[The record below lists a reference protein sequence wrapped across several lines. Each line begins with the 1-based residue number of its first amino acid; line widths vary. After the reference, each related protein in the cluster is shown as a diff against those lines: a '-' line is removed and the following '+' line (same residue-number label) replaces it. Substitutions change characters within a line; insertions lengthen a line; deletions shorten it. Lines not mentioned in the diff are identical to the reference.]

1 MKKIIKYVS
10 LFLCLILCMSAIASC
25 SAQTLMSYEDKT
37 ISVNMYEFLL
47 SRMKGTL
54 SYYGYDVNSES
65 FWMTVISSDGTTWE
79 DYFKETVRKQ
89 ALNYIVADK
98 LFDTNGLKLT
108 DAQIKIIDDKLNGYV
123 KKAGSK
129 TLFNEE
135 LKQYGAN
142 YDILR
147 EVYIIEAKIQVLKEH
162 LYGKNGEK
170 ITHETKEQYFND
182 NYVAFKQIFLATYDY
197 IIDTDRFGDT
207 VYYTDNKYTAIAY
220 DKKNGVT
227 KTDEFGK
234 EVKDVLGNTEYYTA
248 DGKIAYDKTNGV
260 IGYLTNSDGD
270 KVIESVSSE
279 KKSEIYN
286 NAKKYAVQCNGKPE
300 LFEEYIKLYGEGESD
315 NIIYLYAS
323 EGYYAAQNDAVAYF
337 DDMAEKL
344 KDLDAG
350 ECVVFESSYGY
361 HVLSRYDNEDGAY
374 DLEENEEF
382 FESFYEELIALLMDE
397 MCATYHDEVEIDEE
411 LLADVPKMY
420 EIGSNILY

>member
-10 LFLCLILCMSAIASC
+10 ILLCLILCVSAVSSC

-79 DYFKETVRKQ
+79 DYFKETVKKQ
-89 ALNYIVADK
+89 ALNYIVADR
-98 LFDTNGLKLT
+98 LFDENGLKLT
-108 DAQIKIIDDKLNGYV
+108 DAQIKIIDDKLDGYV

-129 TLFNEE
+129 TLLNEQ

-170 ITHETKEQYFND
+170 ITIDTKEQYFND

-207 VYYTDNKYTAIAY
+207 VYYTDDKYTAIAY

-234 EVKDVLGNTEYYTA
+234 TVKDVLGNTEYYTA
-248 DGKIAYDKTNGV
+248 DGKIAYDKANGV

-270 KVIESVSSE
+270 KVIENVSSE
-279 KKSEIYN
+279 KKSEIYD
-286 NAKKYAVQCNGKPE
+286 NAKKYSTVCNGNVA

-315 NIIYLYAS
+315 GVIYLYAS

-344 KDLDAG
+344 KGLDVG
-350 ECVVFESSYGY
+350 ECAVYESSYGY
-361 HVLSRYDNEDGAY
+361 HILSRYDNEDGAY
-374 DLEENEEF
+374 DNEENEEF

-397 MCATYHDEVEIDEE
+397 MCAEYHDDVEIDEE
-411 LLADVPKMY
+411 LLDSIPKMY